1 MESHFVDLRVL
12 TSLILLDSRSI
23 PVLFRGSFPW
33 SRGEAHSRHPRR
45 ARALNL
51 AEPSNKRPEATEARR
66 LLPHLHGRAPVRE
79 QLLLPGSEGRIGRAL
94 PELFGPLLQ
103 LGEVFFTVEMFGPG
117 FGVRVVALK
126 TFLKGQTLNFTA
138 ELTHL
143 VNPGQLRPQGLCQS
157 LVSMQA

>member
-103 LGEVFFTVEMFGPG
+103 LGEVFLLLRCLGQDLG
-117 FGVRVVALK
+117 LGLWLSKLSLK
-126 TFLKGQTLNFTA
+126 AK
-138 ELTHL
+138 
-143 VNPGQLRPQGLCQS
+143 P
-157 LVSMQA
+157 